1 MVCSVLFYLYALI
14 VTIAPEVTSKKVYR
28 EIVNELIAS
37 YQESHLG
44 KRCPAYD
51 GRKSLYTAGPLPFVS
66 QDFVVNLVE
75 KDTTS
80 RRELEFRVA
89 ILKKLYKFLCSQSC
103 FNCRRER
110 EFMVAIKFAAKA
122 DLHPLPHYA
131 VVGRSFFPPKFGDT
145 GDLGDG
151 LEYWKGYY
159 QSLRPTQMGLSLN
172 IDISARA
179 FYEPIL
185 VSDFV
190 ARYCNVRDLRRPLS
204 DQDRIKVNALLKAN
218 CQRPNDR
225 ERSIDQIARHNNY
238 NTDKFVNEFGLR
250 VRTELTSV
258 DARVLPAPMLQYQ
271 DTQETP
277 RVGAWNMIDKKM
289 VNGGKVK
296 FWTCVSFSRIRR
308 GAHPAYIEKTLLE
321 IHQQSNAQLASA
333 GKLLQLLIIILPD
346 ATGTYGRIKR
356 VCETELGIISQCC
369 QPKQASKCQK
379 QYLENVALKINVKAG
394 GRNNVLLNALN
405 RKIPHVTDMPT
416 IIFGA
421 DVVHPQPGSNARP
434 SIAAVVASMDWLE
447 VTKYR
452 GLVSAQPHRD
462 EIINDLYKTIQD
474 PQRGMV
480 HSGMIRELLIAFR
493 RSTGHRPHRIIF
505 YRDRVCEG
513 QFNQVLLYEMDAIRK
528 ACVSLEENYLPPV
541 TFVVVQKIHHTR
553 LFPAQHNDCNSTDRI
568 GNILPGTV
576 VDTTICLP
584 TEFDFYLCSHAGVQY
599 IILLFHFNKYF
610 CPPSRYARCTRS
622 VSIVPPAYY
631 AHLAAFRARYYIE
644 GETSESKST
653 SGGRASGERNV
664 EVRPLPLIKDNVKDV
679 MFYC

>member
-1 MVCSVLFYLYALI
+1 MY
-14 VTIAPEVTSKKVYR
+14 
-28 EIVNELIAS
+28 
-37 YQESHLG
+37 
-44 KRCPAYD
+44 
-51 GRKSLYTAGPLPFVS
+51 
-66 QDFVVNLVE
+66 
-75 KDTTS
+75 
-80 RRELEFRVA
+80 
-89 ILKKLYKFLCSQSC
+89 
-103 FNCRRER
+103 
-110 EFMVAIKFAAKA
+110 
-122 DLHPLPHYA
+122 YA
-131 VVGRSFFPPKFGDT
+131 VVGRSFFPPKLGDT

-204 DQDRIKVNALLKAN
+204 DQDRIKVKKALKMVKVELIHSKDVKQHKISGFTSGDMGTQTSVVQYFREKYDITLKLTSLPALQAGNDSRPIYLPMELCKIVPGQRYSNRLNDRQVNALLKAN

-296 FWTCVSFSRIRR
+296 FWTCVSFSRIRQEEVFR
-308 GAHPAYIEKTLLE
+308 FCENLVNMCQTHPAHIEKTLLE
-321 IHQQSNAQLASA
+321 IHQRSNAQLASA

-584 TEFDFYLCSHAGVQY
+584 TEFDFYLCSHAGVQ
-599 IILLFHFNKYF
+599 
-610 CPPSRYARCTRS
+610 
-622 VSIVPPAYY
+622 
-631 AHLAAFRARYYIE
+631 
-644 GETSESKST
+644 
-653 SGGRASGERNV
+653 
-664 EVRPLPLIKDNVKDV
+664 
-679 MFYC
+679 